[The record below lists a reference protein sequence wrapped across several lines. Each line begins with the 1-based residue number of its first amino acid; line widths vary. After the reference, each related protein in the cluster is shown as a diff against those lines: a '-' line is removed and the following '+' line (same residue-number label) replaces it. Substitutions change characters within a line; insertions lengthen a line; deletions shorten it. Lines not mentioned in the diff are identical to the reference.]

1 MTESSPGSEFPQVPS
16 LDTSVPHS
24 ARVWN
29 YWLGGKDNYQ
39 VDRDAG
45 DDFAA
50 KCPEIFSLAK
60 LSRQFLVRA
69 VRHLVTEAGIRQFLD
84 IGTGLPTMDN
94 THQVAQRA
102 APDCRI
108 VYVDNDPLVL
118 AHARAL
124 LVNTTPEGV
133 TAYVA
138 ADLHE
143 PEQIVADAKNILNFN
158 EPIGVLFM
166 GVLGHVADY
175 DESRSIVDRVMAAA
189 PSGSHLTLW
198 DGTDTSEALVTANA
212 DYAKTGGVPYIPRG
226 PEQIAGYFDG
236 MEIVDP
242 GVVQVSQWRR
252 DADVD
257 VPEPVAG
264 YGAVA
269 RKP

>member
-1 MTESSPGSEFPQVPS
+1 VTQGNPI
-16 LDTSVPHS
+16 DTTIPHS

-69 VRHLVTEAGIRQFLD
+69 VQHLVTEAGIRQFLD

-143 PEQIVADAKNILNFN
+143 PEQIVGDAKNILNFN

-175 DESRSIVDRVMAAA
+175 DEARSIVATVMGAA
-189 PSGSHLTLW
+189 PSGSYLTLW
-198 DGTDTSEALVTANA
+198 DGTDTSEDLVRANA
-212 DYAKTGGVPYIPRG
+212 DYAETGGVPYIPRS
-226 PEQIAGYFDG
+226 PEQIDGYFEG
-236 MEIVDP
+236 LEKIEP
-242 GVVQVSQWRR
+242 GLVPVSQWRSDTAGI
-252 DADVD
+252 DAAAV
-257 VPEPVAG
+257 EVAG

>member
-1 MTESSPGSEFPQVPS
+1 VTQASP
-16 LDTSVPHS
+16 LDTTIPHS

-39 VDRDAG
+39 VDRAAG
-45 DDFAA
+45 DEFAA

-60 LSRQFLVRA
+60 LSRQFLIRA
-69 VRHLVTEAGIRQFLD
+69 VRHQVTEAGIRQFLD

-133 TAYVA
+133 TAYVD

-143 PEQIVADAKNILNFN
+143 PEQIVADARNILNFN
-158 EPIGVLFM
+158 EPVGVLFM
-166 GVLGHVADY
+166 GVLGHVADH
-175 DESRSIVDRVMAAA
+175 DEARAIVATVMGAT

-198 DGTDTSEALVTANA
+198 DGTDTSEDLVRANA
-212 DYAKTGGVPYIPRG
+212 DYAATGGVPYLPRS
-226 PEQIAGYFDG
+226 PQQIDRYFDG
-236 MEIVDP
+236 LEKVEP
-242 GVVQVSQWRR
+242 GLVPVSQWRPEITGV
-252 DADVD
+252 DAAAV
-257 VPEPVAG
+257 EVAG

>member
-1 MTESSPGSEFPQVPS
+1 VSQESPI
-16 LDTSVPHS
+16 DTTIPHS

-69 VRHLVTEAGIRQFLD
+69 VQHMVTEAGIRQFLD

-102 APDCRI
+102 AADCRI

-143 PEQIVADAKNILNFN
+143 PERIVADARNILNFN
-158 EPIGVLFM
+158 EPVGVLFM

-175 DESRSIVDRVMAAA
+175 DEARSIVATVMGATA
-189 PSGSHLTLW
+189 PGSYLTLW
-198 DGTDTSEALVTANA
+198 DGTDTSEDLVRANA
-212 DYAKTGGVPYIPRG
+212 EYAETGGVPYVPRS
-226 PEQIAGYFDG
+226 PEQIDGYFEG
-236 MEIVDP
+236 LEKVEP
-242 GVVQVSQWRR
+242 GLVPVSQWRPEIAGV
-252 DADVD
+252 DATTV
-257 VPEPVAG
+257 EVAG

>member
-1 MTESSPGSEFPQVPS
+1 VTRANPI
-16 LDTSVPHS
+16 DTTVPHS

-69 VRHLVTEAGIRQFLD
+69 VQHLVTEAGIRQFLD

-102 APDCRI
+102 APECRI

-124 LVNTTPEGV
+124 LLNTTPEGV

-158 EPIGVLFM
+158 EPIGSCSWVCWVMSPTARTIVATVM
-166 GVLGHVADY
+166 GAT
-175 DESRSIVDRVMAAA
+175 
-189 PSGSHLTLW
+189 PSGSYLTVW
-198 DGTDTSEALVTANA
+198 DGTNTSEDLVRANA
-212 DYAKTGGVPYIPRG
+212 DYAETGGVPYMPRS
-226 PEQIAGYFDG
+226 PEQIDGYFEG
-236 MEIVDP
+236 LEKVEP
-242 GVVQVSQWRR
+242 GLVPVSQWRPDVAGI
-252 DADVD
+252 DAAPV
-257 VPEPVAG
+257 EVAG
-264 YGAVA
+264 YGTVA

>member
-1 MTESSPGSEFPQVPS
+1 VTKSSPI
-16 LDTSVPHS
+16 DTTVPHS

-50 KCPEIFSLAK
+50 KCPEIFPLAK
-60 LSRQFLVRA
+60 QSRQFLVRA
-69 VRHLVTEAGIRQFLD
+69 VSHLVTDAGVRQFLD

-133 TAYVA
+133 TAYVE
-138 ADLHE
+138 ADLHD
-143 PEQIVADAKNILNFN
+143 PELIVADTRNILNFN
-158 EPIGVLFM
+158 QPIGVMFM
-166 GVLGHVADY
+166 GVLGHIADFEESLDIVA
-175 DESRSIVDRVMAAA
+175 RVMAAT
-189 PSGSHLTLW
+189 PSGSYLTLW
-198 DGTDTSEALVTANA
+198 EGTDTSESLVRANA
-212 DYAKTGGVPYIPRG
+212 EYAETGGVPYIPRSL
-226 PEQIAGYFDG
+226 EQLERYFEG
-236 MEIVDP
+236 LEVVDP
-242 GVVQVSQWRR
+242 GLVPVTQWRPEVAGI
-252 DADVD
+252 DAAAKT
-257 VPEPVAG
+257 VPG

>member
-1 MTESSPGSEFPQVPS
+1 VTRAS
-16 LDTSVPHS
+16 LIDTTIPHS

-50 KCPEIFSLAK
+50 KCPEIIPLATH
-60 LSRQFLVRA
+60 SRKFLVRA
-69 VRHLVTEAGIRQFLD
+69 VRYMVEEAGIRQFLD
-84 IGTGLPTMDN
+84 IGTGLPTMEN
-94 THQVAQRA
+94 THEVAQRA
-102 APDCRI
+102 APECRV
-108 VYVDNDPLVL
+108 VYVDNDPMVL

-138 ADLHE
+138 ADMHE
-143 PEQIVADAKNILNFN
+143 PEQIVADARNILNFY

-166 GVLGHVADY
+166 GVLGHIADY
-175 DESRSIVDRVMAAA
+175 GEARAVVATVMGAI

-198 DGTDTSEALVTANA
+198 DGTDTSEDLVRANA
-212 DYAKTGGVPYIPRG
+212 EYAETGGVPYIPRS
-226 PEQIAGYFDG
+226 PEQIDGYFEG
-236 MEIVDP
+236 LEKVEP
-242 GVVQVSQWRR
+242 GLVPVSQWRPEVTG
-252 DADVD
+252 DAAAV
-257 VPEPVAG
+257 EVAG

>member
-1 MTESSPGSEFPQVPS
+1 MQSNPI
-16 LDTSVPHS
+16 DTTIPHS

-45 DDFAA
+45 DEFAA
-50 KCPEIFSLAK
+50 ACPEIFSLAK

-102 APDCRI
+102 APECRI

-138 ADLHE
+138 ADMHE
-143 PEQIVADAKNILNFN
+143 PDQIVADAKNILNFN

-175 DESRSIVDRVMAAA
+175 DEARAIVATVMGAT
-189 PSGSHLTLW
+189 PSGSHLILW
-198 DGTDTSEALVTANA
+198 DGTDTSEDLVRANA
-212 DYAKTGGVPYIPRG
+212 DYAETGGVPYIPRS
-226 PEQIAGYFDG
+226 PEQLDGYFAG
-236 MEIVDP
+236 LEKLEP
-242 GVVQVSQWRR
+242 GLVPVSQWRPETGG
-252 DADVD
+252 VD
-257 VPEPVAG
+257 TTAVEVAG

>member
-1 MTESSPGSEFPQVPS
+1 VIQANPI
-16 LDTSVPHS
+16 DTTIPHS

-69 VRHLVTEAGIRQFLD
+69 VQHMVAEAGIRQFLD

-102 APDCRI
+102 APECRI

-143 PEQIVADAKNILNFN
+143 PEQIVADARNILNFN

-166 GVLGHVADY
+166 GVLGHVADH
-175 DESRSIVDRVMAAA
+175 DEARSIVATVMGAT

-198 DGTDTSEALVTANA
+198 DGTDTSEDLVRANA
-212 DYAKTGGVPYIPRG
+212 EYAETGGVPYVPRS
-226 PEQIAGYFDG
+226 PEQIGGYFEG
-236 MEIVDP
+236 LEKVEP
-242 GVVQVSQWRR
+242 GLVPVSQWRPEIAGV
-252 DADVD
+252 DAAAV
-257 VPEPVAG
+257 EVAG

>member
-1 MTESSPGSEFPQVPS
+1 MTQSNAV
-16 LDTSVPHS
+16 DTTIPHS

-39 VDRDAG
+39 VDREAG

-69 VRHLVTEAGIRQFLD
+69 VRHLVTDVRIRQFLD

-138 ADLHE
+138 ADMHE
-143 PEQIVADAKNILNFN
+143 PDQIVSDAKNILNFN

-166 GVLGHVADY
+166 GVLGHVADH
-175 DESRSIVDRVMAAA
+175 DEARSIVATVMGAT
-189 PSGSHLTLW
+189 PSGSHLILW
-198 DGTDTSEALVTANA
+198 DGTDTSEDLVRANA
-212 DYAKTGGVPYIPRG
+212 DYAATGGVPYIPRS
-226 PEQIAGYFDG
+226 PEQIDGYFEG
-236 MEIVDP
+236 LEKIEP
-242 GVVQVSQWRR
+242 GLVPVSQWRPELR
-252 DADVD
+252 GVD
-257 VPEPVAG
+257 TTAVDVAG

>member
-1 MTESSPGSEFPQVPS
+1 MQASRI
-16 LDTSVPHS
+16 DTTIPHS

-39 VDRDAG
+39 IDRDAG

-50 KCPEIFSLAK
+50 KCPEIIPLAT

-69 VRHLVTEAGIRQFLD
+69 VRYLVTEAGIRQFLD
-84 IGTGLPTMDN
+84 VGTGLPTMDN
-94 THQVAQRA
+94 THEVAQQA
-102 APDCRI
+102 APECRV
-108 VYVDNDPLVL
+108 VYVDNDPMVL

-124 LVNTTPEGV
+124 LVNTTPQGV

-138 ADLHE
+138 ADMHE
-143 PEQIVADAKNILNFN
+143 PEQIVGDAKNILNFT

-175 DESRSIVDRVMAAA
+175 DEARSIVATVMGAT

-198 DGTDTSEALVTANA
+198 DGTDTSEDLVRANA
-212 DYAKTGGVPYIPRG
+212 EYAETGGVPYIPRS
-226 PEQIAGYFDG
+226 PEQIDGYFEG
-236 MEIVDP
+236 LEKVEPGLVPVSRWRAEIAGVDAAA
-242 GVVQVSQWRR
+242 V
-252 DADVD
+252 
-257 VPEPVAG
+257 EVAG

>member
-1 MTESSPGSEFPQVPS
+1 VTQGSPI
-16 LDTSVPHS
+16 DTTIPHS

-69 VRHLVTEAGIRQFLD
+69 VQHLVTEAGIRQFLD

-102 APDCRI
+102 APECRI

-143 PEQIVADAKNILNFN
+143 PDRIVADAKNILNFN

-166 GVLGHVADY
+166 GVLGHVSDY
-175 DESRSIVDRVMAAA
+175 DEARSVVGTVMAGT
-189 PSGSHLTLW
+189 PSGSYLTLW
-198 DGTDTSEALVTANA
+198 DGTDTSEDLVRANA
-212 DYAKTGGVPYIPRG
+212 DYAETGGVPYIPRS
-226 PEQIAGYFDG
+226 PKQIDGYFDG
-236 MEIVDP
+236 LEKVEP
-242 GVVQVSQWRR
+242 GLVPVSQWRPEISGV
-252 DADVD
+252 DAAV
-257 VPEPVAG
+257 VEVAG